1 MYEVII
7 QRHFSAAHRLPDI
20 GGQCEELHGHNF
32 LVEVT
37 VASDELTKEG
47 LLVDFRIVKAW
58 VDEVLQELDH
68 KYLNELAYFM
78 KINPSAEN
86 LARYLFDKISLRAR
100 EANLSLSQVTV
111 WESPNARV
119 TYRP

>member
-1 MYEVII
+1 MFEVTI
-7 QRHFSAAHRLPDI
+7 QRNFSAAHRLPDI

-37 VASDELTKEG
+37 VASEVLNKDG
-47 LLVDFRIVKAW
+47 LLIDFRLVKEQ
-58 VDEVLQELDH
+58 VDKVLAELDH
-68 KYLNELAYFM
+68 KYLNELEPF
-78 KINPSAEN
+78 KSENPSAEN
-86 LARYLFDKISLRAR
+86 IAKFLFDRIFPWASKQKLH
-100 EANLSLSQVTV
+100 LSQVTV